1 MPFDTNVHIYI
12 CYSTNFKLMINYRSP
27 TKLSDD
33 NVFTGVCLSV
43 HGSPHVTII
52 HDALVLTV

>member
-27 TKLSDD
+27 TKLPEG
-33 NVFTGVCLSV
+33 NVFKGVCLSV
-43 HGSPHVTII
+43 DGDPNVTIT
-52 HDALVLTV
+52 HDALTLTV